1 MSKLCKLQHLKLRV
15 CCFSRCTS
23 NGLAAALATMTGIYA
38 AGSSAV
44 WAVHTMHRF
53 VFHRCNQL
61 RATAFNMPVRS
72 TAVRLLSCVVGLEA
86 LHLDFALEEAALATL
101 ASLTALT
108 ALTAP
113 ISRTTGYPGCG
124 HNGELVHGPHRR
136 HHDSAPLTSNQV

>member
-1 MSKLCKLQHLKLRV
+1 VSKLCKLQHLKLRV

-23 NGLAAALATMTGIYA
+23 NGLAAVLATITGIYA

-72 TAVRLLSCVVGLEA
+72 TAVRLLSCDDAGLEA
-86 LHLDFALEEAALATL
+86 LHLDVALEEASLATL
-101 ASLTALT
+101 ACLTALT

-124 HNGELVHGPHRR
+124 HEGKLVHGPAQAGPR
-136 HHDSAPLTSNQV
+136 